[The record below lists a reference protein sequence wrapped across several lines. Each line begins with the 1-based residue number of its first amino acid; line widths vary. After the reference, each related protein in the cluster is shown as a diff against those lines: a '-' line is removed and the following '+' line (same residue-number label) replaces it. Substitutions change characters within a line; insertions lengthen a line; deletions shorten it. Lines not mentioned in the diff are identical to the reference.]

1 MAIDRGQLA
10 AQLRHLA
17 GQGVYL
23 GTSSW
28 KYPGW
33 IGTIYERDRYVW
45 RGRFSNARFER
56 DCLAEYAQVFPTVSV
71 DATYYTFPTAAFLEG
86 LAGQVPGQ
94 FQFAFKVTDEITI
107 KRFPNL
113 PRFGARAGHV
123 NPNFL
128 NATLFEDLFLH
139 RCEGLRAQLGL
150 VMLEFSRFGPSEF
163 ARGAEFAAGLDDFLG
178 RLPAGWPLGVEL
190 RNREWLQPE
199 YFAVLA
205 RHGVT
210 HIYNAWADMPP
221 VEAQLALLGSEPN
234 PARLAARFLL
244 REGRRYEAA
253 VKAFSPYA
261 HVQDPNPAGRAAG
274 ARLIQRGVQS
284 GGKTKVLIFVNNRF
298 EGHSPG
304 TIQAMIEQAASG

>member
-1 MAIDRGQLA
+1 MAIDRGPLA
-10 AQLRHLA
+10 AQLRNLA

-33 IGTIYERDRYVW
+33 FGSIYERDRYVW

-71 DATYYTFPTAAFLEG
+71 DATYYTFPTVPFLEG
-86 LAGQVPGQ
+86 LAGQVPGH

-113 PRFGARAGHV
+113 PRFGARAGQV

-128 NATLFEDLFLH
+128 NATLFEDLFLQ

-163 ARGAEFAAGLDDFLG
+163 ARGAEFAAALDDFLG

-221 VEAQLALLGSEPN
+221 VEAQLALPGSESN